1 MQISQESLDSIL
13 ELTFFSVF
21 QLNFLFSI
29 TCYTLYIIQL
39 GDIELNPG
47 PKSSLLPCLYLCH
60 WNRNSLAVHN
70 FSKVNLLEAH
80 NSIHSSNVICLS
92 EAFLYSTI
100 HLNHPDLLIIEYMLL
115 HDDHPN
121 NVKRARVY
129 MYYKSCPPLSVLNIS
144 RLNGHLILDLLE
156 NET

>member
-1 MQISQESLDSIL
+1 M
-13 ELTFFSVF
+13 
-21 QLNFLFSI
+21 
-29 TCYTLYIIQL
+29 
-39 GDIELNPG
+39 
-47 PKSSLLPCLYLCH
+47 
-60 WNRNSLAVHN
+60 
-70 FSKVNLLEAH
+70 NLLESY
-80 NSIHSSNVICLS
+80 NSVHSFDVICLS
-92 EAFLYSTI
+92 EIFLDSSI
-100 HLNHPDLLIIEYMLL
+100 HLNHPDLLTKEYTLL